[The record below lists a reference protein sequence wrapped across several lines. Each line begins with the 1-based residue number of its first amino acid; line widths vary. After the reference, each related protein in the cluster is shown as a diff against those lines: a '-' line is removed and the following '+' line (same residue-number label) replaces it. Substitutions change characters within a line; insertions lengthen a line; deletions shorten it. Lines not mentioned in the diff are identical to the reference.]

1 MGMILV
7 GISVLGIVGCCVA
20 LLMTGRIFKKQK
32 EQLLEEIEK
41 EEQGGTDEEN
51 IEIRNCC
58 GDVLNCRNRIHADP
72 VTWCCGTIGS

>member
-7 GISVLGIVGCCVA
+7 GISVLGIVGCCAA

-41 EEQGGTDEEN
+41 E
-51 IEIRNCC
+51 
-58 GDVLNCRNRIHADP
+58 
-72 VTWCCGTIGS
+72 

>member
-7 GISVLGIVGCCVA
+7 EISVLGIVGCCVA

-41 EEQGGTDEEN
+41 E
-51 IEIRNCC
+51 
-58 GDVLNCRNRIHADP
+58 
-72 VTWCCGTIGS
+72 